1 MNADQASSLFWLC
14 VAVVVSVASFRLG
27 LGSVSAPGAG
37 FLAFSAAAL
46 LGLLSIVSFVQTVGK
61 KGAPEVEPFFR
72 GTHWSKVVFVFAA
85 LLAYAQLM
93 PWAGYKTA
101 TFLLM
106 VFLFWIVE
114 RQKIW
119 KVVVYAL
126 ATTVIT
132 YYVFSRGLN
141 LQFPAGPLGF

>member
-1 MNADQASSLFWLC
+1 MSADRASSLFWLF
-14 VAVVVSVASFRLG
+14 VAAVVSVAAFRLG
-27 LGSVSAPGAG
+27 IGTISAPGAG
-37 FLAFSAAAL
+37 FLAFSAAVL
-46 LGLLSIVSFVQTVGK
+46 LGLLSIVSFVQAAGK

-72 GTHWSKVVFVFAA
+72 GTHWPKVLFVFAV

-93 PWAGYKTA
+93 PWAGYNTA

-106 VFLFWIVE
+106 VFLFRIME

-119 KVVVYAL
+119 KVVTYAL
-126 ATTVIT
+126 TTTVIT